1 MKRSGTSTW
10 AVALLCAATSLAPL
24 RAGEAP
30 ANPWV
35 GSVGVASDYLF
46 RGLSQTDRAPA
57 VQAGVEY
64 DQASGWYLGGWGSNV
79 SWLSDAS
86 ASAAPI
92 SSSVEFDLYGGRR
105 GGFGGDWSYDVG
117 VYRYQYPGRYPS
129 GFTSPNTTEA
139 YAALAWKNVSLK
151 YSHAFT
157 NLFGYADS
165 EHSSYADLSWNPEF
179 APGWLLNA
187 HVGHQQVEHVPGAS
201 YSDWKLGVTR
211 NFAGSWS
218 AALTYC
224 DTDASRAVYTNA
236 RGRYLGGATAVLS
249 LARSF

>member
-1 MKRSGTSTW
+1 MKRSGTSAW
-10 AVALLCAATSLAPL
+10 AVALLCAAIGLAPL

-35 GSVGVASDYLF
+35 GSVGVVSDYLF
-46 RGLSQTDRAPA
+46 RGLSQTDRKPA

-86 ASAAPI
+86 TSLAPI
-92 SSSVEFDLYGGRR
+92 SSSVELDLYGGWR
-105 GGFGGDWSYDVG
+105 GRFGGDWSVDVG
-117 VYRYQYPGRYPS
+117 VYRYQYPGSYPS

-139 YAALAWKNVSLK
+139 YIALAWKNVSLK

-157 NLFGYADS
+157 NLFGYTDS
-165 EHSSYADLSWNPEF
+165 RRSGYVDLSWNREF

-187 HVGHQQVEHVPGAS
+187 HVGHQHVENLPAAS
-201 YSDWKLGVTR
+201 YSDWKLGVTH
-211 NFAGSWS
+211 NFAGNWS
-218 AALTYC
+218 VALGYYATN
-224 DTDASRAVYTNA
+224 ANRAVYTNA
-236 RGRYLGGATAVLS
+236 HGHYLGHATAVLS